1 MGAYFKR
8 HHLIVGGAWARVGVL
23 QCEAIALDV
32 LPVKLR
38 ATIICSNEHAHLGHL
53 SLHG

>member
-1 MGAYFKR
+1 MDGSR
-8 HHLIVGGAWARVGVL
+8 ARDGVL

-38 ATIICSNEHAHLGHL
+38 ATIICSNEHAHFRTSQSAWMEVQIDDRL
-53 SLHG
+53 